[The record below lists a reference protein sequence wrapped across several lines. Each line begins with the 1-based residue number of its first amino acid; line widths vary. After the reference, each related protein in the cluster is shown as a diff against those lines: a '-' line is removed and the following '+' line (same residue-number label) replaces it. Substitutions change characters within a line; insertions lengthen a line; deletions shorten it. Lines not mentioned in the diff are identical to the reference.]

1 MKIALIGYGKMGKEI
16 EKISHERGHEVI
28 FKIDKDSDLKN
39 ISGAD
44 VAINFCTP
52 ETALQNIELGLKSSI
67 PVVSGTT
74 GWLSDF
80 NKIQELSKN
89 LDISFLYSSNFSLGV
104 NLFFDLNKKLA
115 EIMKKHDQYDL
126 NIEETH
132 HVQKVDKPSG
142 TAITLAEGIIE
153 NGKYNNWSMDNKKK
167 SIPIESK
174 RIDNVPG
181 THMVNYSSELDSIEI
196 KHIAKN
202 RTGFALGAVIA
213 AEWIVDKRGVFE
225 MSDVIKDPNFKF

>member
-80 NKIQELSKN
+80 NKIQELSKK

-153 NGKYNNWSMDNKKK
+153 KGKYNNWSMDNEKK